1 MNVGWWITGKE
12 LLQAPPDL
20 RCFGVTGAVERPRR
34 HPHPPPPLRPRAV
47 NRWLRRIHLD
57 LEAAH
62 RARMTSVF
70 ADLVTNHV
78 PLKTVT
84 VLDSRP
90 PLCGA
95 LFVFSNGVEIRLSRC
110 EVRAVTSLAAAQP
123 GRVVLERVLHN
134 GTFWALCFRNRTA
147 RMSIFSSDASPR

>member
-12 LLQAPPDL
+12 LLETPPDL
-20 RCFGVTGAVERPRR
+20 ARLGVPSSVERQRR
-34 HPHPPPPLRPRAV
+34 HRHTPPPLRPKAV

-62 RARMTSVF
+62 HARMTGVF

-78 PLKTVT
+78 PLKSVSAF
-84 VLDSRP
+84 DARP

-95 LFVFSNGVEIRLSRC
+95 VFVFCNGVEIRLSRC
-110 EVRAVTSLAAAQP
+110 EVRAVTSLAAAQS

-134 GTFWALCFRNRTA
+134 GTFWALCFRNRA
-147 RMSIFSSDASPR
+147 GRMSIFSSDASPR